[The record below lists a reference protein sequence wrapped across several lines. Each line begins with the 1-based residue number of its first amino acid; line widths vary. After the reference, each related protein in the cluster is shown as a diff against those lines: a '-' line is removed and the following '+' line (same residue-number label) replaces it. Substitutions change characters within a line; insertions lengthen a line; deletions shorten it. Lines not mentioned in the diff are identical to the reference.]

1 MALLLV
7 RIVGEIVMR
16 ARPVGRAQLVLV
28 ILLLA
33 ERLGRVHGLLSWLG
47 CGIVAGIKTARIAA
61 TAGPLVWLR
70 LLLNSK
76 ARRRLLTLS
85 VIRA

>member
-1 MALLLV
+1 MGLLV

-16 ARPVGRAQLVLV
+16 AGPVGRAQLVLV

-47 CGIVAGIKTARIAA
+47 RGIVAGIKTARIAA
-61 TAGPLVWLR
+61 TAGPLVWL
-70 LLLNSK
+70 LLTSK
-76 ARRRLLTLS
+76 ARRRLPGRA
-85 VIRA
+85 VIWA